1 MNFINIKK
9 GTLIVSL
16 MLAFTLVIT
25 ACSGGSSKS
34 DKIVVGGKDYTE
46 QDILVHLVSEF
57 IEGNTDLEID
67 RKPFLG
73 GSNVVTTAQFSGD
86 VDIMVDYTGTGLV
99 SVLKQEVEG
108 DSDQVYRTVK
118 EEYDEK
124 YDIKWLEPLGFNN
137 TYALTM
143 REDMAEELGIETTS
157 DLKDHAGDFSFA
169 SNQEF
174 SEREDGLD
182 AMSKEYG
189 IEFKD
194 IKDMDQGLTYT
205 SLDEGLVDVSVSYTT
220 DGRIPA
226 FNLRLLEDDKSFF
239 PPYDSAI
246 LVRNETLAKYEGL
259 EEVLSKLGGQI
270 SQEEM
275 AKMNSLVDLEKQDPK
290 KVAKDWLT
298 EKGLI

>member
-1 MNFINIKK
+1 MNFMKNKK
-9 GTLIVSL
+9 RSLIVSL
-16 MLAFTLVIT
+16 MLALTLVIT
-25 ACSGGSSKS
+25 ACGGGSSKS

-57 IEGNTDLEID
+57 IEGNTDLEVD

-73 GSNVVTTAQFSGD
+73 GSNVVTTAQFAGD

-99 SVLKQEVEG
+99 SVLKQEVVTDPDEA
-108 DSDQVYRTVK
+108 YRLVK
-118 EEYDEK
+118 EGYEEK
-124 YDIKWLEPLGFNN
+124 HDVKWLKPLGYNN

-143 REDMAEELGIETTS
+143 REDMAEELGIKTTS
-157 DLKDHAGDFSFA
+157 DLKNHSGEFTFA

-174 SEREDGLD
+174 SERADGLD
-182 AMSKEYG
+182 ALSEVYE

-194 IKDMDQGLTYT
+194 IKDMDQWLTYT
-205 SLDEGLVDVSVSYTT
+205 SLNEGLVDVSVSYTT

-246 LVRNETLAKYEGL
+246 LVRNDVLEKHEGL
-259 EEVLSKLGGQI
+259 EEVLNKLAGQI

-275 AKMNSLVDLEKQDPK
+275 AKMNSLVDIEKQDPQ
-290 KVAKDWLT
+290 KVAKEWLT